1 MEDRA
6 DTEAVKAT
14 VADRAA
20 MAVVD
25 RADMEAEVTAVAD
38 TAVDNSRADMEA
50 VDTADTKQT
59 NRAFIILYFKSQ
71 CVTTSIW
78 RVFHIRLRKF
88 KLYVKTTERAR
99 CLMLFYNFVIFGVLL
114 LLEPLSMCKTVPYLR
129 NYKCRK
135 IS

>member
-1 MEDRA
+1 MGMARA
-6 DTEAVKAT
+6 DMEEAKAT
-14 VADRAA
+14 VADRSA
-20 MAVVD
+20 M
-25 RADMEAEVTAVAD
+25 AVAD
-38 TAVDNSRADMEA
+38 TAVDNSRADTEA

-71 CVTTSIW
+71 CVTTSIR

-88 KLYVKTTERAR
+88 KLDVKTTERAR
-99 CLMLFYNFVIFGVLL
+99 CLVLFYNFVIFGVLL